1 MMAIVHI
8 DDAVAATAAALTA
21 EPGVYN
27 IVDDD
32 PLPVAEWLPAFAQW
46 VNAPEPPRLS
56 VDNALKIAGEEAVH
70 FHTSLSEVA
79 RAKAKLGFNP
89 RPLLRKDSRTST
101 AAALEPGGNNVERID
116 IMSQPVNDDAID
128 FFEIDQD
135 ITLRRMVLRN
145 SNPKGTVLFLHGFP
159 ETLYAWKDI
168 AKALAD
174 EYEVHA
180 FDWPGYGLSSR
191 PTVDRF
197 SYAPKDYARILDRY
211 FGKAGIDT
219 SKLTIY
225 ATDIGALPTLL
236 LAVERPDIART
247 IIVGDFAPFN
257 RPQFMYA
264 SLQSLKEGPA
274 MDQVRANLNSN
285 RDEILQNTF
294 TRGLP
299 EEEHFEVAR
308 EFKDDMFRGWTQG
321 AMTSADAFS
330 HYYSHFTR
338 DQDHFESQLA
348 RLKTPVKV
356 VWGEKDLYIN
366 KEMGVEFAERVRAKL
381 TLLPGIGHFPHLQ
394 NPMLAIDEVRDAFR

>member
-1 MMAIVHI
+1 
-8 DDAVAATAAALTA
+8 
-21 EPGVYN
+21 
-27 IVDDD
+27 
-32 PLPVAEWLPAFAQW
+32 
-46 VNAPEPPRLS
+46 
-56 VDNALKIAGEEAVH
+56 
-70 FHTSLSEVA
+70 
-79 RAKAKLGFNP
+79 
-89 RPLLRKDSRTST
+89 
-101 AAALEPGGNNVERID
+101 
-116 IMSQPVNDDAID
+116 MSQPVNDGAID
-128 FFEIDQD
+128 FLEIDQD
-135 ITLRRMVLRN
+135 ITLRRMVVRN
-145 SNPKGTVLFLHGFP
+145 ANPKGTVLFLHGFP
-159 ETLYAWKDI
+159 ETLYAWKEI

-197 SYAPKDYARILDRY
+197 SYAPRDYARILDRY
-211 FGKAGIDT
+211 VGKAGIT
-219 SKLTIY
+219 PSNLTIY

-236 LAVERPDIART
+236 LAVERPDIARA

-274 MDQVRANLNSN
+274 MDQVRASLNSN

-299 EEEHFEVAR
+299 EQAHFEIER
-308 EFKDDMFRGWTQG
+308 EFKDDMFRGWSQG

-338 DQDHFESQLA
+338 DQDLFEAQLA

-356 VWGEKDLYIN
+356 IWGEKDLYIN
-366 KEMGVEFAERVRAKL
+366 KDMGVEFAERAPAKL

-394 NPMLAIDEVRDAFR
+394 NPMLAIEEVRDAFR